1 MSESNTDKKTKTPA
15 DTSPSDGVG
24 LSSDDLLAQINT
36 LKDQLGTHKD
46 LLREWQKWA
55 DMGIEDLLP
64 KWCAPV
70 LNETYQK
77 TRTLLEG

>member
-1 MSESNTDKKTKTPA
+1 MNEPRTEPLKTDSEASA
-15 DTSPSDGVG
+15 VG
-24 LSSDDLLAQINT
+24 CSDLLTQINT

-46 LLREWQKWA
+46 ILREWKKWA

-70 LNETYQK
+70 LNDTYEK

>member
-1 MSESNTDKKTKTPA
+1 MSNTTDKTP
-15 DTSPSDGVG
+15 DSPPETPSKGRVG

-46 LLREWQKWA
+46 LLREWKKWA
-55 DMGIEDLLP
+55 DMGIEDFLP

-77 TRTLLEG
+77 TRTVLEG